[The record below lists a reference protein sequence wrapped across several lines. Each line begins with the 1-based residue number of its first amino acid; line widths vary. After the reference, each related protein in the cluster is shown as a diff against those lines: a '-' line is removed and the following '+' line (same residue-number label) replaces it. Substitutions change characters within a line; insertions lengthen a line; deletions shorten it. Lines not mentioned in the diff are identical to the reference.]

1 MPPARPI
8 PMGSGTANMSM
19 TSISSVWRGLF
30 ITGMSVFD
38 LCRCMW
44 GARVHGIIAM
54 STTSSFLRCHT
65 HMIPFPILA
74 AVDKPGKRRAPASE
88 RDPRAAR
95 AGRRTPVT
103 WLGAAGEPAREGSCS
118 SSSCARHV
126 GQEHAPDV
134 SSAPVPR
141 PTRSIPTNKHIPSL
155 SP

>member
-8 PMGSGTANMSM
+8 PMGSGTAHMSM

-30 ITGMSVFD
+30 ITGTSVFD

-54 STTSSFLRCHT
+54 STTSSFLRCPT

-95 AGRRTPVT
+95 RARRARGWARPASRRGRAPAPPPHVPVT
-103 WLGAAGEPAREGSCS
+103 WDRSTHQMFLLHLSRG
-118 SSSCARHV
+118 RH
-126 GQEHAPDV
+126 D
-134 SSAPVPR
+134 
-141 PTRSIPTNKHIPSL
+141 RSQPTNTFSLSL